1 MKIVASKIIVVEVL
15 LYGLIEEQLVIYFIT
30 VLYVPKQRRDTLNL
44 NNCKWVQDM
53 WKFVGMGVSA
63 GERPCTL
70 KKKSFENI
78 YQPNTWGDIRMLIG
92 IFGLYSPFLPLYDLE
107 IRLWR

>member
-30 VLYVPKQRRDTLNL
+30 VLYVPKQQRDTINL

-53 WKFVGMGVSA
+53 WKFLGMDVSA
-63 GERPCTL
+63 GERTCTL
-70 KKKSFENI
+70 KKTFI
-78 YQPNTWGDIRMLIG
+78 
-92 IFGLYSPFLPLYDLE
+92 
-107 IRLWR
+107 